1 MHLLIPFANCTAV
14 ECQQAL
20 ATLKLPNLERLLRQL
35 PLAHTD
41 TADESTLSPPHERAL
56 AAAYGITM
64 PDSANTA
71 WPDGQT
77 PWGAWHA
84 MRAGYMDSP
93 AGNGIAPTAD
103 ELAQA
108 RHTTAP
114 ANAWAVITPCHWT
127 VQTSHITMTHPRALN
142 LGGEESR
149 ALLAAMQPYF
159 AEDGIA
165 LMYDTPT
172 RWLARGGV
180 FAGLATASPYR
191 VVGAH
196 VDDWLPKAAS
206 AKLLRRLQNEMQML
220 LYTHPL
226 TDARAARGLPAV
238 NSFWVSGT
246 GMLPPDA
253 AYAANTMASSSSART
268 EFSKPTERVMKD
280 TAAQSAQLAT
290 KIATQKAMPLTSPLT
305 APVTVPNAL
314 RDAAIQGDWPAWAQ
328 AWQQIDRTECAALLQ
343 TIDMKADSKTD
354 PKSTATL
361 TLCGECSAQTY
372 QSVQSGLKN
381 RFFQAVRGHFGRFPT
396 SHIVSTL

>member
-1 MHLLIPFANCTAV
+1 MHLLIPFANCNSA

-20 ATLKLPNLERLLRQL
+20 ADLKLPNLDTLLRRL
-35 PLAHTD
+35 PLAHAD
-41 TADESTLSPPHERAL
+41 AADETTLSPPHERAL
-56 AAAYGITM
+56 ATAYGISV
-64 PDSANTA
+64 PNSATTA

-84 MRAGYMDSP
+84 AQAGYAATLAGYIATQAGDRP
-93 AGNGIAPTAD
+93 AQAGHAPTQPGHA
-103 ELAQA
+103 A
-108 RHTTAP
+108 AP
-114 ANAWAVITPCHWT
+114 GEAWAVITPCHWT

-142 LGGEESR
+142 LGEDESR
-149 ALLAAMQPYF
+149 ALLATMQPYF

-172 RWLARGGV
+172 RWLARGEV

-191 VVGAH
+191 VVGGK

-246 GMLPPDA
+246 GALSPGLAHLADG
-253 AYAANTMASSSSART
+253 TAS
-268 EFSKPTERVMKD
+268 
-280 TAAQSAQLAT
+280 
-290 KIATQKAMPLTSPLT
+290 TSQ
-305 APVTVPNAL
+305 AVTVPNTL
-314 RDAAIQGDWPAWAQ
+314 RDAAIQGNWPAWAQ
-328 AWQQIDRTECAALLQ
+328 AWQQIDSTECAALLQ
-343 TIDMKADSKTD
+343 TIDMKAGSKTD

-361 TLCGECSAQTY
+361 TLCGERSAQTY
-372 QSVQSGLKN
+372 QAGHYRLKN
-381 RFFQAVRGHFGRFPT
+381 RVLQTIRGYFGPQPS
-396 SHIVSTL
+396 SHILKKL

>member
-14 ECQQAL
+14 ECHQAL

-41 TADESTLSPPHERAL
+41 TANESTLSPPHERAL

-84 MRAGYMDSP
+84 MQAGYMDSP
-93 AGNGIAPTAD
+93 VGNGIAPTAD

-142 LGGEESR
+142 LGGDESR

-226 TDARAARGLPAV
+226 TDARTDQGLLAV

-246 GMLPPDA
+246 GALPAQHP
-253 AYAANTMASSSSART
+253 ARAHT
-268 EFSKPTERVMKD
+268 WDMPAPPVIAPT
-280 TAAQSAQLAT
+280 
-290 KIATQKAMPLTSPLT
+290 
-305 APVTVPNAL
+305 AL
-314 RDAAIQGDWPAWAQ
+314 RDAAVHDYWSTWAQ
-328 AWQQIDRTECAALLQ
+328 AWQQLDATDCAALL
-343 TIDMKADSKTD
+343 KAFDD
-354 PKSTATL
+354 RALVTL
-361 TLCGECSAQTY
+361 TLCGERSSQTY
-372 QSVQSGLKN
+372 
-381 RFFQAVRGHFGRFPT
+381 RT
-396 SHIVSTL
+396 SHRNALTRLAHRLMRQIGNRPTYNVLSSL

>member
-64 PDSANTA
+64 PNSASTA

-84 MRAGYMDSP
+84 MQAGYPHSP
-93 AGNGIAPTAD
+93 VSNGMAGKAD
-103 ELAQA
+103 
-108 RHTTAP
+108 AP
-114 ANAWAVITPCHWT
+114 AQPQRTSEPAVDAWAVITPCHWT
-127 VQTSHITMTHPRALN
+127 VQTRHITMTHPRALN
-142 LGGEESR
+142 LKEEESR

-172 RWLARGGV
+172 RWLARDAV

-191 VVGAH
+191 VVGSH
-196 VDDWLPKAAS
+196 VDDWLPKAAP

-246 GMLPPDA
+246 GALPPGFVHSA
-253 AYAANTMASSSSART
+253 KAMTLASPGKE
-268 EFSKPTERVMKD
+268 EFGKPAQHPLQDISQTGIQKGQHI
-280 TAAQSAQLAT
+280 AAQNS
-290 KIATQKAMPLTSPLT
+290 M
-305 APVTVPNAL
+305 PVTIPNTL
-314 RDAAIQGDWPAWAQ
+314 RDAAIRDDWPAWAQ
-328 AWQQIDRTECAALLQ
+328 AWQQIDSNECAALLQ
-343 TIDMKADSKTD
+343 AIDARNDAKTTVE
-354 PKSTATL
+354 SSATL
-361 TLCGECSAQTY
+361 TLCGVRNVQTY
-372 QSVQSGLKN
+372 QAGQHGLKT
-381 RFFQAVRGHFGRFPT
+381 RFLRKIRGYFGPQPT
-396 SHIVSTL
+396 SNLLSKL

>member
-1 MHLLIPFANCTAV
+1 MHLLIPFANCNSA
-14 ECQQAL
+14 ECQHL
-20 ATLKLPNLERLLRQL
+20 RATLELPNLDKLLHKL

-41 TADESTLSPPHERAL
+41 AADETTLSPPHERAL
-56 AAAYGITM
+56 AAAYGISM
-64 PDSANTA
+64 PNSATTA

-84 MRAGYMDSP
+84 
-93 AGNGIAPTAD
+93 
-103 ELAQA
+103 AQA
-108 RHTTAP
+108 GHAM
-114 ANAWAVITPCHWT
+114 ASADAWAVITPCHWT

-142 LGGEESR
+142 LMEDESR

-172 RWLARGGV
+172 RWLARGAV

-191 VVGAH
+191 VVGGK
-196 VDDWLPKAAS
+196 VDDWLPKAAA

-246 GMLPPDA
+246 GALPPG
-253 AYAANTMASSSSART
+253 YALRIDSTAS
-268 EFSKPTERVMKD
+268 
-280 TAAQSAQLAT
+280 
-290 KIATQKAMPLTSPLT
+290 TSQ
-305 APVTVPNAL
+305 AITVPNAL

-328 AWQQIDRTECAALLQ
+328 AWQQIDSNECAALLQ
-343 TIDMKADSKTD
+343 AIDMKAGMKTD
-354 PKSTATL
+354 PANRVTL
-361 TLCGECSAQTY
+361 TLCGERSAQTY
-372 QSVQSGLKN
+372 HAGHDGLTS
-381 RFFQAVRGHFGRFPT
+381 RFLTTIRSYFGTQPP
-396 SHIVSTL
+396 STVLKQL